1 MKFHLPATRCAAPL
15 ILLPILDLRPSL
27 LTAVQVNK
35 RTKKA
40 RRFNISALPSYS
52 RKASMYRTP
61 TSKFTEREKIF
72 TLKLKTIVFLSV
84 NKRSC
89 HLPRATFFSKFKWR
103 NDQWVEFT
111 SFLQA
116 WIFTDYTIPDSPEEW
131 NNLKKTKS
139 LPSFIFGKNAFR
151 FSFWAIFFEEFF

>member
-1 MKFHLPATRCAAPL
+1 MYFVLFWFTSLELYPLSSSVRNYCSSNKMKFHLPVTRCAAPL
-15 ILLPILDLRPSL
+15 ILRPILNLRPSL

-72 TLKLKTIVFLSV
+72 TLKLKAIVFLSV

-89 HLPRATFFSKFKWR
+89 HLRRATFFSK
-103 NDQWVEFT
+103 
-111 SFLQA
+111 
-116 WIFTDYTIPDSPEEW
+116 
-131 NNLKKTKS
+131 LK
-139 LPSFIFGKNAFR
+139 
-151 FSFWAIFFEEFF
+151 